1 MPFLFERAYRRLG
14 KSYFLLYLAFE
25 FVSAFIVCLATLGLF
40 RLYTDP
46 SAGEFWAIV
55 AFAEACVFV
64 ATAFMMW
71 NAARRVR
78 PIVAWMEGQGGA
90 MDAWRA
96 AVEVPRDLTLKVGWQ
111 PFLLIGVPVAI
122 FATIVADLPAYQGLI
137 IFAGAAVAVGY
148 AAILHFFSYEQFLRP
163 VVEDIVEDLPS
174 SFTGAPVGVPV
185 RWKLLGALP
194 LINVIT
200 GVVVSGLSTN
210 GDASLHDLGLDVVVA
225 VLVAFTISLELT
237 VLVTRSV
244 LQPVDR
250 LLEATEAVKT
260 GDLDAR
266 VPITSGDELGQLAG
280 SFNEMMEGLSEREA
294 LREAFGAYVD
304 PDVAERVLEEGELIE
319 GQEREVT
326 VMILDVRNF
335 TEFAERSSARETV
348 AFLND
353 LFGIA
358 VPLVTEHGGHANKFL
373 GDGLLAVF
381 GAPER
386 LDDHADH
393 AVAAA
398 RAIAD
403 GVADRFGE
411 EVRFGIG
418 VNSGPVVIGSVGGG
432 GRLEFAVIGDPVN
445 VAARVEHL
453 TRETG
458 DTILITD
465 ATRRLMVRGR
475 TIDVEP
481 SPRGEF
487 ALKGVSEPVPIYAI
501 PTALDESSSEA
512 QKTPQARA

>member
-1 MPFLFERAYRRLG
+1 VPFLFERAYRRLG
-14 KSYFLLYLAFE
+14 KSYFLLYVAFE
-25 FVSAFIVCLATLGLF
+25 FVTAFIVCLATLGLF
-40 RLYTDP
+40 ALYTNPDIP
-46 SAGEFWAIV
+46 EFWTIV
-55 AFAEACVFV
+55 LFAEVCVFLG
-64 ATAFMMW
+64 TAFMMW
-71 NAARRVR
+71 NGARRVR
-78 PIVAWMEGQGGA
+78 PIIAWMEGQGGA
-90 MDAWRA
+90 SEAWRA
-96 AVEVPRDLTLKVGWQ
+96 AVEVPRELTLNVGWQ
-111 PFLLIGVPVAI
+111 PLILIALPISV
-122 FATIVADLPAYQGLI
+122 FATIVADRPPYEALI
-137 IFAGAAVAVGY
+137 IFAGAAIAVGY

-163 VVEDIVEDLPS
+163 VVEDIVDELPP
-174 SFTGAPVGVPV
+174 SFTGAPLGVPL

-210 GDASLHDLGLDVVVA
+210 GNASLHDLGLDVVVA

-250 LLEATEAVKT
+250 LLEATKDVKE

-266 VPITSGDELGQLAG
+266 VPITSGDELGQLAA
-280 SFNEMMEGLSEREA
+280 SFNQMMEGLSEREA

-304 PDVAERVLEEGELIE
+304 PEVAERVIDEGELIE

-326 VMILDVRNF
+326 VMILDVCAF

-358 VPLVTEHGGHANKFL
+358 VPCVTQHGGHANKFL

-386 LDDHADH
+386 REDHADR

-398 RAIAD
+398 RGLAEKL
-403 GVADRFGE
+403 GEHFGD
-411 EVRFGIG
+411 EVSFGIG
-418 VNSGPVVIGSVGGG
+418 VNSGPVVLGSVGGG

-458 DTILITD
+458 DTVLITE
-465 ATRRLMVRGR
+465 ATRCLLSDGPPEL
-475 TIDVEP
+475 DE
-481 SPRGEF
+481 RGEF

-501 PTALDESSSEA
+501 RTPLDESSTRV